1 MSISEV
7 YDEDFFAD
15 IQSGSR
21 LSAKAIVPL
30 VVELIKPSSVV
41 DVGCG
46 TGEFLK
52 VFQEYGVHEV
62 LGIDGAY
69 VKKSQLAIPNEHFMA
84 LDISLPFTVD
94 RTYDLAVCLEV
105 GEHLPPECAP
115 GLIESLTCL
124 APVILFSA
132 AIPLQGGN
140 NHANE
145 QWLEYWVQLF
155 RARGF
160 EPVDALRKRIWNN
173 RQIEIWY
180 RQNIILFCTE
190 QVMVSNNILEKE
202 FRATNLDQLSLVHP
216 ELFVIRCNS
225 FKDKYNS
232 FETKKPVLDRMKTVV
247 KRSKVASNIYYSFS
261 RRLER

>member
-1 MSISEV
+1 MSISV
-7 YDEDFFAD
+7 IYGEDFFMGL
-15 IQSGSR
+15 QPGSR

-30 VVELIKPSSVV
+30 VVELIRPSSIV

-52 VFQEYGVHEV
+52 VFQECGVDEI

-69 VKKSQLAIPNEHFMA
+69 VEKSQLAIPQEHFMI
-84 LDISLPFTVD
+84 LDISKPFTID
-94 RTYDLAVCLEV
+94 KIHDLAVCLEV
-105 GEHLPPECAP
+105 AEHLPPESAS
-115 GLIESLTCL
+115 GFIESLSHL

-132 AIPLQGGN
+132 AIPHQYGT
-140 NHANE
+140 NHVNE

-173 RQIEIWY
+173 RQIEFWY

-190 QVMVSNNILEKE
+190 QILASNSILEKE
-202 FRATNLDQLSLVHP
+202 FRETNLNQLSIVHP
-216 ELFVIRCNS
+216 ELFIREYNYFAEKC
-225 FKDKYNS
+225 KYYEEN
-232 FETKKPVLDRMKTVV
+232 EPVLDSLKRFA
-247 KRSKVASNIYYSFS
+247 KRSKVVRNIYYY
-261 RRLER
+261 LQK